1 MGDYLDALSGFV
13 ADTRYEQLSSEAVT
27 ATKDV
32 VLDTVGA
39 IVAGSRL
46 PENAAFAR
54 LTAQR
59 SGPGTATLLGHPLKA
74 DPMMATLVNGTV
86 GVSLEMDEGNRYG
99 GGHPSI
105 HVTPG
110 ALAVGEEM
118 GISGKLFI
126 ESVLVGYEVSSRI
139 GGATVARDNVHS
151 HGHWGTFGTAASVAN
166 IKGYGSGQVR
176 TVINLAASM
185 SPANT
190 WTPCFEGATIR
201 NLYSGR
207 SGFHGVLAVHLYEC
221 GFTALNDAPADVFGS
236 ILGDQFAPALAVE
249 GLGHGEYRIQQN
261 YFKFH
266 ACCRYN
272 HPALDALAS
281 LRLRESFQADEVQE
295 VDVTTIGGIPQGMV
309 REEYPDNMLNAKF
322 SIPYAVAAAI
332 VQGGSDI
339 SVFYPVALDNDVTR
353 DLAGRVNVVLD
364 ASMTMR
370 RDDQACA
377 RVVVK
382 LKDGRRLSEDT
393 YSIRG
398 DAANPVPRQ
407 ELLDKFMFLTSD
419 ILGEQKAQE
428 VIEAIDHL
436 EEMSNIQNLTS
447 LLGE

>member
-1 MGDYLDALSGFV
+1 MGDYLDTLSGFV
-13 ADTRYEQLSSEAVT
+13 SDTRYEQLSAEAVT

-54 LTAQR
+54 LIAQR

-74 DPMMATLVNGTV
+74 DPMTATLVNGTV

-151 HGHWGTFGTAASVAN
+151 HGHWGTFGTAAAVAKL
-166 IKGYGSGQVR
+166 KGYGPGQVR
-176 TVINLAASM
+176 TAINLAASM

-207 SGFHGVLAVHLYEC
+207 SGFQGVLAVHLYEC
-221 GFTALNDAPADVFGS
+221 GFTALNDAPADVFGT
-236 ILGDQFAPALAVE
+236 ILGDEFDPALAVE
-249 GLGHGEYRIQQN
+249 GMGNGAYRIQQN

-272 HPALDALAS
+272 HPALDAVSA
-281 LRLRESFQADEVQE
+281 LRRRESFQADEVQA

-309 REEYPDNMLNAKF
+309 REEYPDNMLGAKF

-332 VQGGSDI
+332 VRGGTDI
-339 SVFYPVALDNDVTR
+339 SAFYPESVDNDVTR

-364 ASMTMR
+364 TNMTMR
-370 RDDQACA
+370 WDDQPCA

-382 LKDGRRLSEDT
+382 LKDGRHLSEDT
-393 YSIRG
+393 YAIRG
-398 DAANPVPRQ
+398 DAANPVTRQ

-419 ILGEQKAQE
+419 ILGEQKAQD
-428 VIEAIDHL
+428 VIEATDHL
-436 EEMSNIQNLTS
+436 EELSDVREMTS
-447 LLGE
+447 LLA

>member
-1 MGDYLDALSGFV
+1 MVDYLDTLSGFV
-13 ADTRYEQLSSEAVT
+13 SDTRYEQLSAEAVT

-54 LTAQR
+54 LIAQR
-59 SGPGTATLLGHPLKA
+59 SGPGTATILGHPLKA
-74 DPMMATLVNGTV
+74 EPMMATLVNGTV

-151 HGHWGTFGTAASVAN
+151 HGHWGTFGTAAAVAKL
-166 IKGYGSGQVR
+166 KGYDPGQVR
-176 TVINLAASM
+176 TAINLATSM

-207 SGFHGVLAVHLYEC
+207 SGFQGVLAVHLYEC
-221 GFTALNDAPADVFGS
+221 GFTALNDAPADVFGT
-236 ILGDQFAPALAVE
+236 ILGDSFDPALAVK
-249 GLGHGEYRIQQN
+249 GIGDDAYRIQQN
-261 YFKFH
+261 YIKFH
-266 ACCRYN
+266 ACCRHN
-272 HPALDALAS
+272 HPALDAVTT
-281 LRLRESFQADEVQE
+281 LRQRESFQADQVQA

-309 REEYPDNMLNAKF
+309 REEYPDNMLGAKF

-332 VQGGSDI
+332 VHGGTDI
-339 SVFYPVALDNDVTR
+339 SVFYPEVVDNDVTR

-364 ASMTMR
+364 TNMTMR
-370 RDDQACA
+370 RDDQPCA

-382 LKDGRRLSEDT
+382 LKDGRHLSEDT
-393 YSIRG
+393 YAVRG
-398 DAANPVPRQ
+398 DVANPVTRE
-407 ELLDKFMFLTSD
+407 ELLGKFMFLTSD
-419 ILGEQKAQE
+419 ILGEKRAQD
-428 VIEAIDHL
+428 VIEALDHL
-436 EEMSNIQNLTS
+436 DEMSDIRDLTS
-447 LLGE
+447 LLGR